1 MSVTDNSPATLHA
14 GVRLIAP
21 MRGLFARAAR
31 QRRIARLARL
41 LAALPDRTL
50 RDIGLDPEAIDAAA
64 EALVDGHAAPG
75 TAVRAVRATGLFQPL
90 TER

>member
-1 MSVTDNSPATLHA
+1 GEQA
-14 GVRLIAP
+14 GAP
-21 MRGLFARAAR
+21 LRILLRTVLARAAR

-50 RDIGLDPEAIDAAA
+50 RDIGLDPEGIDIAA
-64 EALVDGHAAPG
+64 EALVDGRPAPG
-75 TAVRAVRATGLFQPL
+75 ATARAPGLFQPL